1 MAAELLGGALLSG
14 FINVLFERMAP
25 QDVIL
30 KFFGGKNI
38 VKLLE
43 ELKINLRSA
52 NVVLNDAEVKQ
63 LTNQDVKNWVDD
75 LTDVIYKADFL
86 LDKIDTEASRRKRE
100 DESAASKASKLL
112 NFVSTSFSSFEKT
125 MIVEVQ
131 EILEKLNLLLGQID
145 RLGLKEV
152 QTRSLQRLR
161 APFVVKESDV
171 YGRDQDKEK
180 IVELLLSDDASV
192 QNLSVIPIV
201 GMGGVGKTTFAQL
214 VYKDRR
220 VQEHF
225 DVKEW
230 VTVSE
235 EFDVFQITKIIFETV
250 TSEKC
255 NIGNLFVL
263 QGELNKALAGK
274 KFLLVLD
281 DVWNENYELWNELKS
296 AFQSGAH
303 GSKIIVT
310 TRSEIVA
317 LTMGNVAMH
326 ELQLVSDEDC
336 WEIFAKHVFN
346 DNVDSKA
353 RTELEEVGHGIV
365 KRCKGLP
372 LAVISMAGLLRST
385 SNPEEWRKIL
395 NSDIWQLQFQQN
407 LKNNVVP
414 ALWLSYQFLPPC
426 LKRCFAYC
434 SIFPKDYQFHQDDMK
449 MLIWLWMSGGLL
461 QAEKGK
467 KIEEVGEEYL
477 QDLIVR
483 SFFQYSSDQD
493 ETKLVMHD
501 IVHDLAMFISGEFSF
516 WFGDS
521 NDLHN
526 LPTKTR
532 QLSYGKGREVLTK
545 VLTSQTKSLCT
556 LLALPLSFEFFS
568 EKPVLEKSLLHE
580 LFMKVGGCLRI
591 LSLSESSIMEVP
603 DSIENMKYLRYL
615 DLSRTDV
622 KELPDSIC
630 TLYKL
635 QILLLEDCRQLAR
648 LPAKFSALVDLR
660 HLNISGTGLTEMPPQ
675 MCNLRNLQTLTDF
688 VLGEND
694 GWRMEELGEL
704 QLLEGRLRISGLKNI
719 VDVGD
724 VSKVNLKN
732 KKLSELILLWGGE
745 SNDMDSKKER
755 EILEALQPHTNL
767 EMLRIDGYRGTLFPD
782 WVGHESY
789 CNMVELEL
797 INCKNC
803 CMLPPF
809 EQLPSL
815 RRLCIEGF
823 DGFVSIGNEF
833 CCSSLEDLTLQGMDS
848 LEWSFGNGQEGG
860 SFSRLKEL
868 SIIECKKLIVG
879 LPDCP
884 LPSLK
889 EVYIRGC
896 DEMVAVS
903 VCPSLESISVHEC
916 PKLESL
922 LEMGLASNLK
932 KVSIG
937 RCDEMVAVYVCPSL
951 ESISVGHCPKLES
964 LLEMGLASNL
974 KGLYIEYC
982 KKLWQD
988 RMNWDLQS
996 LSSLRS
1002 LYLAGIVDLFPE
1014 EGLLPTTLTSLVIVR
1029 FGNLKGLN
1037 GRAFQHLTSLQQLTI
1052 GFCDELECLPE
1063 EGLPLSLSDLD
1074 IYQCRLL
1081 KQRCQRETGEDWPKI
1096 QHIPNIT
1103 INGRLLRYKL
1113 IDLGTIISWR
1123 LVPFT
1128 IKLSSW
1134 RLWFLPQSKTPNFSY
1149 KTLIFKHKIKKNFLH
1164 ILTEDII
1171 VLRHLI
1177 SFHNFNY

>member
-1 MAAELLGGALLSG
+1 LFFFDLLIPFQDQTMAAELVGGALLSG
-14 FINVLFERMAP
+14 FINVLFERMVP

-38 VKLLE
+38 VKLLD

-100 DESAASKASKLL
+100 DGSAASKASKLL

-125 MIVEVQ
+125 LIVEVE

-152 QTRSLQRLR
+152 QTRPLQRLR
-161 APFVVKESDV
+161 APLVVKESDV

-225 DVKEW
+225 DVKAW

-235 EFDVFQITKIIFETV
+235 EFDVFQMTKIIFEKV
-250 TSEKC
+250 TSEECK
-255 NIGNLFVL
+255 IRDPFEL
-263 QGELNKALAGK
+263 QSELNKALSGK
-274 KFLLVLD
+274 KFLFVLD
-281 DVWNENYELWNELKS
+281 DVWNENYELWNDLKS

-310 TRSEIVA
+310 TRSKIVA

-336 WEIFAKHVFN
+336 WRIFAKHVFN
-346 DNVDSKA
+346 DNGDSKA
-353 RTELEEVGHGIV
+353 RTELEEVGLGIV

-372 LAVISMAGLLRST
+372 LAVISLAGLLRST

-395 NSDIWQLQFQQN
+395 NSDIWQLQFQKN

-434 SIFPKDYQFHQDDMK
+434 SIFPKDYQFGKRDMK

-461 QAEKGK
+461 QAEEGK
-467 KIEEVGEEYL
+467 KIEDVGEEYL

-483 SFFQYSSDQD
+483 SFFQYLSDQD

-521 NDLHN
+521 NDLHS
-526 LPTKTR
+526 LPTEAR
-532 QLSYGKGREVLTK
+532 QLSYRKGLEVLTK
-545 VLTSQTKSLCT
+545 MRSLTSQTKSLCT
-556 LLALPLSFEFFS
+556 LLALPLSVPYLSVRPF
-568 EKPVLEKSLLHE
+568 LEKSLFHE
-580 LFMKVGGCLRI
+580 LFLKVGGCLRI
-591 LSLSESSIMEVP
+591 LSLSESSITEVP

-615 DLSRTDV
+615 DLSGTGV

-635 QILLLEDCRQLAR
+635 QVLLLERCYELAR

-660 HLNISGTGLTEMPPQ
+660 HLNISLTALTEMPPQ
-675 MCNLRNLQTLTDF
+675 MCNLKNLQTLTDF

-724 VSKVNLKN
+724 ASKVNLKN
-732 KKLSELILLWGGE
+732 RKLLSELILVWGGE

-767 EMLRIDGYRGTLFPD
+767 EILVIDGYRGTSFPD

-797 INCKNC
+797 INCTNC
-803 CMLPPF
+803 YMLPSF
-809 EQLPSL
+809 EQLRSL
-815 RRLCIEGF
+815 RRLRICGF

-833 CCSSLEDLTLQGMDS
+833 CCSSLEDLTLREMDS

-860 SFSRLKEL
+860 SFSCLKKL
-868 SIIECKKLIVG
+868 RIVECKKLIVG
-879 LPDCP
+879 LPDCC

-889 EVYIRGC
+889 KVNLSCC

-903 VCPSLESISVHEC
+903 VCPSLESIFVDRC

-932 KVSIG
+932 H
-937 RCDEMVAVYVCPSL
+937 L
-951 ESISVGHCPKLES
+951 EI
-964 LLEMGLASNL
+964 
-974 KGLYIEYC
+974 YYC
-982 KKLWQD
+982 VKLWQN
-988 RMNWDLQS
+988 RMKWDLQRW
-996 LSSLRS
+996 SSLQS
-1002 LYLAGIVDLFPE
+1002 LYLYGIVDVLDLFPE
-1014 EGLLPTTLTSLVIVR
+1014 EGLLPTTLTSLYIYG
-1029 FGNLKGLN
+1029 FKNLKGLN
-1037 GRAFQHLTSLQQLTI
+1037 GRAFQHLTSLQRLRI
-1052 GFCDELECLPE
+1052 YFCNELECLPE
-1063 EGLPLSLSDLD
+1063 ERMPLSLSHLEIFD
-1074 IYQCRLL
+1074 CRLL
-1081 KQRCQRETGEDWPKI
+1081 TQRCQRGRGEDWPKI
-1096 QHIPNIT
+1096 QHIPKIT
-1103 INGRLLRYKL
+1103 INNRV
-1113 IDLGTIISWR
+1113 I
-1123 LVPFT
+1123 
-1128 IKLSSW
+1128 
-1134 RLWFLPQSKTPNFSY
+1134 
-1149 KTLIFKHKIKKNFLH
+1149 
-1164 ILTEDII
+1164 
-1171 VLRHLI
+1171 
-1177 SFHNFNY
+1177 

>member
-1 MAAELLGGALLSG
+1 MAELVGGALLSG
-14 FINVLFERMAP
+14 FIGVLFQRMAP

-43 ELKINLRSA
+43 ELKINLMSA

-100 DESAASKASKLL
+100 DESAASKASKLR
-112 NFVSTSFSSFEKT
+112 NYVSTSFSSFEKT
-125 MIVEVQ
+125 LIVEVQ

-171 YGRDQDKEK
+171 YGRDQDKVK

-201 GMGGVGKTTFAQL
+201 GIGGVGKTTFAQL
-214 VYKDRR
+214 FYKDRR

-225 DVKEW
+225 DVKAW

-255 NIGNLFVL
+255 NIRNLFVL
-263 QGELNKALAGK
+263 QGELNKALSGK
-274 KFLLVLD
+274 KFLFVLD

-310 TRSEIVA
+310 TRSKIVA
-317 LTMGNVAMH
+317 LTMGNVAVH
-326 ELQLVSDEDC
+326 ELPLVSDEDC

-346 DNVDSKA
+346 DNVDAKA
-353 RTELEEVGHGIV
+353 RAELEEVGLGIV

-395 NSDIWQLQFQQN
+395 NSDIWQLQFKNN
-407 LKNNVVP
+407 LKNDVMP

-434 SIFPKDYQFHQDDMK
+434 SIFPKDYQFGQNDMK
-449 MLIWLWMSGGLL
+449 TLVWLWMSGGLL

-483 SFFQYSSDQD
+483 SFFQYSSQD
-493 ETKLVMHD
+493 ESELVMHD

-516 WFGDS
+516 LFGDS
-521 NDLHN
+521 NDLQN
-526 LPTKTR
+526 LPTKAR
-532 QLSYGKGREVLTK
+532 QLSYRKGSEVVTEMK
-545 VLTSQTKSLCT
+545 GLTSQSKSLCT
-556 LLALPLSFEFFS
+556 LLALPLSRVDLWGM
-568 EKPVLEKSLLHE
+568 PVVEKSLLHE
-580 LFMKVGGCLRI
+580 LFLKVGGCLRI
-591 LSLSESSIMEVP
+591 LSLSQSSIPEVP
-603 DSIENMKYLRYL
+603 DSIQNMKYLRYL
-615 DLSRTDV
+615 DLSRTGV

-635 QILLLEDCRQLAR
+635 QVLLLEHCFKLAR

-660 HLNISGTGLTEMPPQ
+660 HLNISRTALTEMPPQ
-675 MCNLRNLQTLTDF
+675 MCNLKNLQTLTDF

-704 QLLEGRLRISGLKNI
+704 QLLEGSLRIFGLKYI
-719 VDVGD
+719 VDVVD
-724 VSKVNLKN
+724 VLKVNLKN
-732 KKLSELILLWGGE
+732 KQLLSELILVWGGE
-745 SNDMDSKKER
+745 SNNMNSQKER
-755 EILEALQPHTNL
+755 EILEALRPHTNL
-767 EMLRIDGYRGTLFPD
+767 EILVINGYRGTSFPD

-803 CMLPPF
+803 YILPPF

-815 RRLCIEGF
+815 RRLRIDGF
-823 DGFVSIGNEF
+823 DGILSIGNEF

-848 LEWSFGNGQEGG
+848 LEWSFRNGQEGR
-860 SFSRLKEL
+860 SFSCLKVL
-868 SIIECKKLIVG
+868 HIVGCKKLTVG
-879 LPDCP
+879 LPDCY

-889 EVYIRGC
+889 EVSISRC
-896 DEMVAVS
+896 DEMVAIS
-903 VCPSLESISVHEC
+903 VCPSLEFI
-916 PKLESL
+916 
-922 LEMGLASNLK
+922 
-932 KVSIG
+932 
-937 RCDEMVAVYVCPSL
+937 YVR
-951 ESISVGHCPKLES
+951 HCPKLES
-964 LLEMGLASNL
+964 LLEMGL
-974 KGLYIEYC
+974 
-982 KKLWQD
+982 
-988 RMNWDLQS
+988 
-996 LSSLRS
+996 
-1002 LYLAGIVDLFPE
+1002 V
-1014 EGLLPTTLTSLVIVR
+1014 
-1029 FGNLKGLN
+1029 
-1037 GRAFQHLTSLQQLTI
+1037 
-1052 GFCDELECLPE
+1052 
-1063 EGLPLSLSDLD
+1063 
-1074 IYQCRLL
+1074 
-1081 KQRCQRETGEDWPKI
+1081 
-1096 QHIPNIT
+1096 
-1103 INGRLLRYKL
+1103 L
-1113 IDLGTIISWR
+1113 I
-1123 LVPFT
+1123 
-1128 IKLSSW
+1128 
-1134 RLWFLPQSKTPNFSY
+1134 
-1149 KTLIFKHKIKKNFLH
+1149 
-1164 ILTEDII
+1164 
-1171 VLRHLI
+1171 
-1177 SFHNFNY
+1177 

>member
-1 MAAELLGGALLSG
+1 MAAELVGGALLSG
-14 FINVLFERMAP
+14 LINVLFERMAP

-38 VKLLE
+38 DKLLE
-43 ELKINLRSA
+43 ELKINLMSA
-52 NVVLNDAEVKQ
+52 DVVLNDAEVKQ
-63 LTNQDVKNWVDD
+63 LTNPNVKKWVDD

-125 MIVEVQ
+125 LMVEVQ

-161 APFVVKESDV
+161 APFVDKESDV

-225 DVKEW
+225 DVKAW

-235 EFDVFQITKIIFETV
+235 EFDVFKITKIIFETV
-250 TSEKC
+250 PSEKC
-255 NIGNLFVL
+255 NTENLFVL

-310 TRSEIVA
+310 TRSKIVA

-353 RTELEEVGHGIV
+353 RTELEEVGFGIV

-372 LAVISMAGLLRST
+372 LAVISLAGLLRST

-395 NSDIWQLQFQQN
+395 NSDIWQLQFQKN
-407 LKNNVVP
+407 LKNDVMP

-434 SIFPKDYQFHQDDMK
+434 SIFPKDYQFHQCERK
-449 MLIWLWMSGGLL
+449 MLIWLWMSEGLL
-461 QAEKGK
+461 QAEEGK

-477 QDLIVR
+477 QDLIGR
-483 SFFQYSSDQD
+483 SFFQYSSDQY

-532 QLSYGKGREVLTK
+532 QLSYRKGREVLTK
-545 VLTSQTKSLCT
+545 VKGLTSQTKSLCT
-556 LLALPLSFEFFS
+556 LLALPLSDVNWNYR
-568 EKPVLEKSLLHE
+568 PVAEKSFLHE
-580 LFMKVGGCLRI
+580 LFLKVGGCLRI
-591 LSLSESSIMEVP
+591 LSLSESIITEVP

-615 DLSRTDV
+615 DLSWTDV

-635 QILLLEDCRQLAR
+635 QILLLEGCKELAR

-660 HLNISGTGLTEMPPQ
+660 HLNISRTGLTEMPPQ

-704 QLLEGRLRISGLKNI
+704 QLLEGRLQISGLKNI

-767 EMLRIDGYRGTLFPD
+767 EILIIDGYRGTLFPD

-789 CNMVELEL
+789 CNMVELKL

-815 RRLCIEGF
+815 RSLRIDGF

-833 CCSSLEDLTLQGMDS
+833 CCSSLEYLTLRGMDS

-860 SFSRLKEL
+860 SFSCLKEL
-868 SIIECKKLIVG
+868 SIVDCKKLIVG

-889 EVYIRGC
+889 EVYISGC

-903 VCPSLESISVHEC
+903 VSPSLESISVDSC

-932 KVSIG
+932 V
-937 RCDEMVAVYVCPSL
+937 
-951 ESISVGHCPKLES
+951 
-964 LLEMGLASNL
+964 L
-974 KGLYIEYC
+974 KIYYC
-982 KKLWQD
+982 EKLWQD
-988 RMNWDLQS
+988 RMNWDLQR
-996 LSSLRS
+996 LSSLQS
-1002 LYLAGIVDLFPE
+1002 LYLNGIVDLFPE
-1014 EGLLPTTLTSLVIVR
+1014 EGLLPTTLTSLAI
-1029 FGNLKGLN
+1029 FDSENLKGLN
-1037 GRAFQHLTSLQQLTI
+1037 GRAFQHLTSLQRLSI
-1052 GFCDELECLPE
+1052 AYCNELECLPE
-1063 EGLPLSLSDLD
+1063 EGLPLSLSHLD
-1074 IYQCRLL
+1074 IYECRLL

-1103 INGRLLRYKL
+1103 IDDQA
-1113 IDLGTIISWR
+1113 I
-1123 LVPFT
+1123 
-1128 IKLSSW
+1128 
-1134 RLWFLPQSKTPNFSY
+1134 
-1149 KTLIFKHKIKKNFLH
+1149 
-1164 ILTEDII
+1164 
-1171 VLRHLI
+1171 
-1177 SFHNFNY
+1177 